1 MTNLLETEPWR
12 ALPADVAD
20 IIEPELSATS
30 AEILATIAREV
41 PSYARPFE
49 GNFGH
54 GVRTG
59 VTEALRHF
67 VALIRD
73 PEGGREREVYVALG
87 RGELRNG
94 RTLDALQAAYRVG
107 ARVAWRRLSAAARRE
122 GVEPEVLSLLAE
134 AIFAYID
141 ELSSDSV
148 DGYAEARAEVEGER
162 QRRRRELVALLLREP
177 PAQAADIHSA
187 AQATGWPLPRAA
199 AALAFEAAGVERV
212 ARRLPS
218 DAIAT
223 VLDGTGCALVP
234 DPQGPGR
241 AGEIEK
247 ATEGI
252 AAVLGP
258 SAGLAPGA
266 TGGPAAALERTPS
279 RSQTA
284 AVGPGGPAGALE
296 RIPSLSPTAAVG
308 LEDGLVELR
317 DSWALARAALHGL
330 AGGALGGSGLVHAEE
345 RLLDVLL
352 LENRLLVRRIAA
364 RCLAPLERLTPKA
377 RRRMEETAL
386 AYVQHGGNAAAMA
399 RAMHV
404 HPQTARYRLAR
415 LREALGDGLDDPDER
430 FELELALRGRAHGL
444 GS

>member
-12 ALPADVAD
+12 ALPAAVAD
-20 IIEPELSATS
+20 VIEPELSATS
-30 AEILATIAREV
+30 AEILASIAREV

-59 VTEALRHF
+59 VTEALRQF

-107 ARVAWRRLSAAARRE
+107 ARAAWRRLSSAARRE

-141 ELSSDSV
+141 EISADSV

-162 QRRRRELVALLLREP
+162 QRRRRALVALLLREP
-177 PAQAADIHSA
+177 PAQAADVLSA
-187 AQATGWPLPRAA
+187 AQATGWPLPRTAS
-199 AALAFEAAGVERV
+199 ALAFEAPGMERV

-218 DAIAT
+218 DAIST
-223 VLDGTGCALVP
+223 VIDGTGCALIP
-234 DPQGPGR
+234 DAQGPGR

-252 AAVLGP
+252 AAAIGP
-258 SAGLAPGA
+258 RAALDSGA
-266 TGGPAAALERTPS
+266 TGGPAVALS
-279 RSQTA
+279 STA
-284 AVGPGGPAGALE
+284 ATG
-296 RIPSLSPTAAVG
+296 PTAALAQSAALG
-308 LEDGLVELR
+308 PGRASELDRGLVELR
-317 DSWALARAALHGL
+317 DSWGLARAALRGL
-330 AGGALGGSGLVHAEE
+330 ASGAVGGSGLVHAEE

-352 LENRLLVRRIAA
+352 LENRMLLRRIAA
-364 RCLAPLERLTPKA
+364 RRLAPLAQLTPKA
-377 RRRMEETAL
+377 RARMEETAL

-399 RAMHV
+399 RTMHV
-404 HPQTARYRLAR
+404 HPQTARYRLVR
-415 LREALGDGLDDPDER
+415 LREALDDGLDDPDGR
-430 FELELALRGRAHGL
+430 FELELALRAGNQESRG
-444 GS
+444 

>member
-12 ALPADVAD
+12 ALPAAVAD
-20 IIEPELSATS
+20 VIEPELSATS
-30 AEILATIAREV
+30 AEILASIAREV

-59 VTEALRHF
+59 VTEALRQF

-107 ARVAWRRLSAAARRE
+107 ARAAWRRLSSAARRE

-141 ELSSDSV
+141 EISADSV

-187 AQATGWPLPRAA
+187 AQATGWPLPRTA

-266 TGGPAAALERTPS
+266 TGGPAPALERT
-279 RSQTA
+279 T
-284 AVGPGGPAGALE
+284 
-296 RIPSLSPTAAVG
+296 SLGPTAAVG
-308 LEDGLVELR
+308 LEDGLVALR
-317 DSWALARAALHGL
+317 DSWALARAALGGL
-330 AGGALGGSGLVHAEE
+330 AAGTLAGSGLVHAEE

-364 RCLAPLERLTPKA
+364 RRLAPLERLTPKA

-415 LREALGDGLDDPDER
+415 LREALGDGLDDADER